1 MDVLHNRVIAGFLCL
16 LIIIASSALGVVST
30 LGPMR
35 AQVTGLFHVG
45 ERRAPG
51 VATDLNEI
59 SAQAFNLTVI
69 AGRYLAPDYPA
80 IVRVTQARDN
90 LNRAMQGQFSPR
102 EKRSANNELVGA
114 AQALHSTLSGLELT
128 DQDQNLMATV
138 MTEIS
143 SRMTLISQSPYNQAA
158 FNFNQSLSR
167 FPANIL
173 GRPFIRP
180 LELFE

>member
-1 MDVLHNRVIAGFLCL
+1 MEALHNRVIAGFLCL
-16 LIIIASSALGVVST
+16 LIIITSSVVGVIST

-35 AQVTGLFHVG
+35 AQVTELFHVG

-59 SAQAFNLTVI
+59 AAQAHNLTVI
-69 AGRYLAPDYPA
+69 AGRYLVHDYPA
-80 IVRVTQARDN
+80 VVRVHGARDD
-90 LNRAMQGQFSPR
+90 LTRAVQGQFSPR
-102 EKRSANNELVGA
+102 RIHSANSELVSA
-114 AQALHSTLSGLELT
+114 AQALHSTLSVLELT
-128 DQDQNLMATV
+128 EQDQNLMATV
-138 MTEIS
+138 MAEIS
-143 SRMTLISQSPYNQAA
+143 SRMTLISRSPYNQAA

>member
-1 MDVLHNRVIAGFLCL
+1 MEALHNRVIAGFLCL

-30 LGPMR
+30 LAPMR
-35 AQVTGLFHVG
+35 AQVTELFRVG
-45 ERRAPG
+45 EGRLPG
-51 VATDLNEI
+51 VAADLNEI
-59 SAQAFNLTVI
+59 AAQSHNLTVI

-80 IVRVTQARDN
+80 TVRVHEARDN
-90 LNRAMQGQFSPR
+90 LTRAMQGQFSPR

-114 AQALHSTLSGLELT
+114 AQALHSTLSGLELSE
-128 DQDQNLMATV
+128 QDQNLMATV
-138 MTEIS
+138 MAEIS
-143 SRMTLISQSPYNQAA
+143 SRMTLISRSPYNQAA
-158 FNFNQSLSR
+158 FSFNESLSR